1 MATLV
6 AWCVSE
12 RGRIEPYF
20 QKFHMQEMLMSM
32 DGAVRTVSVILR
44 ICFHRQNVITVRV
57 LGEMVHQEGHCL
69 GTAAVKCM
77 VDRDMNRI

>member
-1 MATLV
+1 
-6 AWCVSE
+6 
-12 RGRIEPYF
+12 
-20 QKFHMQEMLMSM
+20 MSM